1 MKKIIT
7 SCISIV
13 LLLLIFLITILLTI
27 GIETNKFNEF
37 ISKKVSQAKN
47 IDLDLETIKFKIDL
61 KELSLFLEAK
71 NPKITYREVYIPAK
85 NIKVFINFVS
95 LIKSDVKL
103 KKLNLKLKE
112 LDITQLNKL
121 SSIIKPSNFKSILNN
136 KIKKGKLISEIEIFL
151 KEDGTI
157 KDFIAKG
164 TVKNLEAELSSNLY
178 LRKINLGFFADQNDI
193 LIKNIFGYLEDI
205 KISEGD
211 IKLNLEN
218 GVEIS
223 SNFNSK
229 IDFNKNTFL
238 KYSEIFE
245 KFEFLKNLKS
255 LKADLSNNISLN
267 LDSTYKIKDYSYNI
281 SGNIEKGKFEL
292 FKPFKND
299 YFRDE
304 LKTVYLSELKIK
316 TTIIPKTISFNGEGK
331 YSFNNLDFLKID
343 FENKFNKDYL
353 RSKLNLNYRN
363 NFTLDF
369 INYKKP
375 EKSIAAFYL
384 DLEKKGNNINIYE
397 LSFKEGKNLIK
408 INELKLKKKS
418 TFVN

>member
-13 LLLLIFLITILLTI
+13 LLMLIFLITILLTI

-47 IDLDLETIKFKIDL
+47 IDLDLDTIKFKIDL
-61 KELSLFLEAK
+61 KELSLFLEAI

-85 NIKVFINFVS
+85 NIKVFINVVS

-164 TVKNLEAELSSNLY
+164 TVKNLEAELFSNLY

-211 IKLNLEN
+211 IKLNL
-218 GVEIS
+218 
-223 SNFNSK
+223 F
-229 IDFNKNTFL
+229 FL
-238 KYSEIFE
+238 
-245 KFEFLKNLKS
+245 
-255 LKADLSNNISLN
+255 NIS
-267 LDSTYKIKDYSYNI
+267 Y
-281 SGNIEKGKFEL
+281 
-292 FKPFKND
+292 
-299 YFRDE
+299 
-304 LKTVYLSELKIK
+304 
-316 TTIIPKTISFNGEGK
+316 
-331 YSFNNLDFLKID
+331 
-343 FENKFNKDYL
+343 
-353 RSKLNLNYRN
+353 
-363 NFTLDF
+363 
-369 INYKKP
+369 
-375 EKSIAAFYL
+375 
-384 DLEKKGNNINIYE
+384 
-397 LSFKEGKNLIK
+397 
-408 INELKLKKKS
+408 
-418 TFVN
+418 